1 MKNFP
6 ILFVRASL
14 QEAIQGKLV
23 PQIAEEGTA
32 QELLEHVKAE
42 KQKLVKEGKLKKSAL
57 ATSVI
62 YRGDDNKYY
71 ERIGKSEVEIS
82 DEIPFEIPSTWIW
95 CRLKEV
101 LMLNPRN
108 SIDDNTEVGFI
119 PMTNI
124 HAGYQNRFE
133 YTCRK
138 WKDVKK
144 GFTHLA
150 EGDVAFAKITPC
162 FQNRKSMIVKSVK
175 NGFATG
181 TTELI
186 VLRPY
191 ADTIEPK
198 YLLWFCKSSYFID
211 DAKMK
216 GTAGQ
221 QRVTV
226 DYTPN
231 KLIPLPPKDEQK
243 RINSR
248 IMELFNALQ

>member
-1 MKNFP
+1 VH
-6 ILFVRASL
+6 I
-14 QEAIQGKLV
+14 
-23 PQIAEEGTA
+23 
-32 QELLEHVKAE
+32 
-42 KQKLVKEGKLKKSAL
+42 
-57 ATSVI
+57 
-62 YRGDDNKYY
+62 KYY

-175 NGFATG
+175 NGFAAG